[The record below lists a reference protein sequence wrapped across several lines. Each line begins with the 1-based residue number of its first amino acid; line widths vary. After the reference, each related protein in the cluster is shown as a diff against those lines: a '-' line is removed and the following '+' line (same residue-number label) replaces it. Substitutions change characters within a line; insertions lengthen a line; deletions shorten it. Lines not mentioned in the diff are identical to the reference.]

1 MSVRKSLQ
9 NLSLLEETR
18 NLAFGEGVI
27 SFGVRTITNPALM
40 LEFRRQLVE
49 DQYHPKN
56 PRQFDGASR
65 FIDREIR
72 QVLKGPECLQSQ
84 VDRWQEILPPQ
95 DPATMIEGRAFADG
109 RESRK

>member
-9 NLSLLEETR
+9 DLTLLELTR

-27 SFGVRTITNPALM
+27 SFGVRTISDPALM

-49 DQYHPKN
+49 DQYHPKTS
-56 PRQFDGASR
+56 RQFDGASR

-72 QVLKGPECLQSQ
+72 QALRDPECLQSQ
-84 VDRWQEILPPQ
+84 VDRWQGLLPPQ
-95 DPATMIEGRAFADG
+95 DPSTMIEGRSFADD